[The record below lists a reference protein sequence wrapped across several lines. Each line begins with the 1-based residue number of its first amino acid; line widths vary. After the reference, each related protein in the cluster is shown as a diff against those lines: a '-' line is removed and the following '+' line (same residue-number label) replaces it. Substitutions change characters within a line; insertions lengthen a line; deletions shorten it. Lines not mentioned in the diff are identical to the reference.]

1 MFKFLKALLPYTG
14 PRETQILSRSPVV
27 TVTETRDHYRN
38 AVTRAALPVTASIYT
53 A

>member
-1 MFKFLKALLPYTG
+1 MFKFLKSLFPYTG
-14 PRETQILSRSPVV
+14 PRETRILSHSPVIGA
-27 TVTETRDHYRN
+27 RDAGNHYRN